1 VLHYYESLPFAE
13 VAGILDL
20 PKSTVQTRITQAVAR
35 LRRAFR
41 RSGQAALLPCLELP
55 SLTATPSPWI
65 AILAMNGKQISA
77 ALVGLLVLGLGW
89 LAIGRLANGDHSM
102 DPVGAERAAVAV
114 TAGSDAAA
122 TGASEP
128 EAQRSPPPIED
139 RTADAM
145 VFGRV
150 VDAASGT
157 PVAAAAVT
165 LFDFATRDLHQL
177 ETDEQGRY
185 AFPSTRGRVD
195 VFRLA
200 IDKRGAGRLVV
211 PEVRPAIE
219 ARTDELQSGLVLQ
232 GRIRLASGA
241 APPPGCRILAMR
253 LPFLSHEEWN
263 RLALLLRQ
271 MVPHGLCIDR
281 ETEAAATDGAFRLSD
296 LQAGRYVLVVLAA
309 GRQPLVYTGQDGFDR
324 LAGCDAA
331 PPATAP
337 SIEIVLP
344 AAGAVYVEVIDGET
358 ATPILGASVTAAAEA
373 NELWL
378 PLAPAEA
385 EPASPHRFRVPVNLD
400 VHGRIRS
407 SDVQVA
413 APGRATIHI
422 SPGGQQDGHTF
433 VIALDRPATVL
444 GTVRGH
450 DGAPIVGAPV
460 LIQVNSDHR
469 LAGSAHSDANGAF
482 EIGGLGAGDG
492 PMSLLCL
499 RPDGTGLLTTVPLRL
514 AAGEVRR
521 IDIGP
526 GVVGRLSGRVAIEG
540 RPQPGVYVCVFGQRS
555 RTDVRCD
562 TVDDG
567 AFTFAGLPPDTYE
580 VFLNIS
586 VGGRQLY
593 ATRDVTIDT
602 TPVHID
608 FDFAHRLTGTAR
620 FEGVEPGAPLPEGE
634 IIARRVDAPD
644 VSDRVD
650 LGADG
655 RFEMLLCGAAT
666 YEISFDAG
674 IGWVT
679 IGPPLVDLRLG
690 TSPPVEVRVLR
701 DACDAT
707 IELRVNDAIDGT
719 PVTGSLFTRHRN
731 SRGHASYDDG
741 IYLDEAAGIGIH
753 RFTIHS
759 DEHRPTPVEVEVM
772 AGQKHVIHHIRL
784 ERANGVRIS
793 EITAA
798 AAGHRAGLR
807 KGDQILRYGG
817 HEIRSIAQLRAGIAT
832 GTGSVPMVVRREGI
846 DQTLLVDAGVLGIEL
861 QNLP

>member
-1 VLHYYESLPFAE
+1 
-13 VAGILDL
+13 
-20 PKSTVQTRITQAVAR
+20 
-35 LRRAFR
+35 
-41 RSGQAALLPCLELP
+41 
-55 SLTATPSPWI
+55 
-65 AILAMNGKQISA
+65 MNGKQLSIA
-77 ALVGLLVLGLGW
+77 TIALLALVLGW
-89 LAIGRLANGDHSM
+89 LAIHHFGSGDPLP
-102 DPVGAERAAVAV
+102 DPGGADRDTSVAAS
-114 TAGSDAAA
+114 GSHAAMP
-122 TGASEP
+122 SEP
-128 EAQRSPPPIED
+128 PAEAQRTPPSVVD
-139 RTADAM
+139 HAVRAL
-145 VFGRV
+145 VFGSV
-150 VDAASGT
+150 VDAASGA
-157 PVAAAAVT
+157 PVGAATVT
-165 LFDFATRDLHQL
+165 LFDFAKQVSHRT

-219 ARTDELQSGLVLQ
+219 ARRDELQSGLVLQ

-253 LPFLSHEEWN
+253 LPFLSHEQWN

-271 MVPHGLCIDR
+271 VVPHGLCIDR
-281 ETEAAATDGAFRLSD
+281 EAEAAATDGAFRLSD
-296 LQAGRYVLVVLAA
+296 LQAGRYVLVVVPA
-309 GRQPLVYTGQDGFDR
+309 GRLPLVYTGQDGFDR

-344 AAGAVYVEVIDGET
+344 AAGAVYVEVVDGET
-358 ATPILGASVTAAAEA
+358 ATPILGASVTAVAEA

-385 EPASPHRFRVPVNLD
+385 EPASPHRFRVPANLD
-400 VHGRIRS
+400 VRGRIRS
-407 SDVQVA
+407 LDVRVA

-482 EIGGLGAGDG
+482 EIGGLSAGDG

-499 RPDGTGLLTTVPLRL
+499 RPDGTGLLTTVPLLL

-526 GVVGRLSGRVAIEG
+526 GVVGLLSGRVAIEG
-540 RPQPGVYVCVFGQRS
+540 RPQPGVYVCVFGRRS

-586 VGGRQLY
+586 AGGRQLY

-655 RFEMLLCGAAT
+655 RFEMLLCAAAT

-679 IGPPLVDLRLG
+679 IAPPLVDLRPG
-690 TSPPVEVRVLR
+690 TSLPVEVRVLR

-707 IELRVNDAIDGT
+707 IELRVHDAIDGT
-719 PVTGSLFTRHRN
+719 PVTGDVYHRHRN

-741 IYLDEAAGIGIH
+741 IYLDEEAGIGIH

-759 DEHRPTPVEVEVM
+759 DAHRPTPFEVEVM

-793 EITAA
+793 EITAG
-798 AAGHRAGLR
+798 AAGHRAELR

-817 HEIRSIAQLRAGIAT
+817 HEIRSIAQLRECIANAS
-832 GTGSVPMVVRREGI
+832 GSVTMVVRREGI
-846 DQTLLVDAGVLGIEL
+846 DQTLLVDAGRLGIEL
-861 QNLP
+861 ENLP